1 MPIGVNLLDWRDRQ
15 RRRRRRIAGS
25 CLLGA
30 AALAVAVTGI
40 IAGQVAQTLDGHR
53 RAVAELEQ
61 AIDGLAVKLTRVEA
75 LERDIATLR
84 RRLDHKTAIRRGRRA
99 IQAGLAAAVQSRPRQ
114 SRLRRIVITP
124 EKLSIEGL
132 TRQPTDAA
140 KMARRLERQ
149 HPLQQADVVQIT
161 PNPDAGGG
169 QLGFRLRAE
178 ILTRAPDHTPSSG
191 PGGKP

>member
-30 AALAVAVTGI
+30 AALAVAVIGI

-61 AIDGLAVKLTRVEA
+61 SIDGLAGKLARVEA
-75 LERDIATLR
+75 LEQDIETLR
-84 RRLDHKTAIRRGRRA
+84 RRLDHKTAIRRDRRA
-99 IQAGLAAAVQSRPRQ
+99 IQAGLAAAVQARPQ
-114 SRLRRIVITP
+114 KARLRRIVITP
-124 EKLSIEGL
+124 GELSVEGL

-169 QLGFRLRAE
+169 ELGFRLRAE
-178 ILTRAPDHTPSSG
+178 ILTRAPENAASSRAESG
-191 PGGKP
+191 L